1 VVRRLIIPLIL
12 LFTCCFRHNDALYIF
27 FSSPWHNLSPYGTP
41 LPPEYQARFTLYESL
56 VWVKVNEYI
65 PALAKSWVTID
76 DTTWVFHLVT
86 NALFH
91 DGTRFTAGDVVYSFK
106 NYMEKN
112 PDEKRNFYI
121 KSIVPLDS
129 FTVKFILHRNN
140 PLFLPMVSSVPIV
153 SKTLEGTG
161 PYFLYSAKT
170 DTIILKRFRRYRN
183 PVPFEYQYIISIG
196 DAEKRVEALSEVN
209 YGVAFRINPGINIDK
224 LPRGLNTRRVKTYA
238 LKYIAFSNP
247 GRIDRKIRHIIYY
260 ATRKLDFTPSG
271 EMIYQFVPLLSNF
284 YSPVIEDSLENLCK
298 KVSIKP
304 LKKPV
309 TLSLVHWITIKNEGE
324 MIKNAL
330 EPYNINIKLISVNNI
345 EEWMK
350 KIKQADMFIIT
361 VFFDP
366 NDIVSVWLNVFEEFV
381 NSKRIRNYLKGVKPE
396 SFIELKKNSDRI
408 QWMLFEEM
416 PLIPL
421 YNRVETMVY
430 TNNIS
435 FETFPEQFIPF
446 YSIKKK

>member
-1 VVRRLIIPLIL
+1 MVKRLIIPLVL
-12 LFTCCFRHNDALYIF
+12 MFSSCSRHNNTLYIF
-27 FSSPWHNLSPYGTP
+27 FPGPWQRLSPYGTP
-41 LPPEYQARFTLYESL
+41 LPPEYQTKFTMYEPL
-56 VWVKVNEYI
+56 VWQGVNEYI
-65 PALAKSWVTID
+65 PGLAKSWVTID
-76 DTTWVFHLVT
+76 DTTWVFHLVK

-121 KSIVPLDS
+121 KNIVPLDS
-129 FTVKFILHRNN
+129 LTVKFILYKNN
-140 PLFLPMVSSVPIV
+140 PLFLPMASSVPIV

-170 DTIILKRFRRYRN
+170 DTIILKRFSGYRN
-183 PVPFEYQYIISIG
+183 TVPFEYQYIISIG
-196 DAEKRVEALSEVN
+196 DAEKRLQALSDVK
-209 YGVAFRINPGINIDK
+209 YGIAFRINTRINMDK
-224 LPRGLNTRRVKTYA
+224 LTRGLNTRRVKTYA
-238 LKYIAFSNP
+238 VKYIAFSNP

-260 ATRKLDFTPSG
+260 VTRKLDFTHSG

-309 TLSLVHWITIKNEGE
+309 TLTLVHWVTIRSEGE

-330 EPYNINIKLISVNNI
+330 EHYNINVKLISVNDI
-345 EEWMK
+345 EEWMR

-361 VFFDP
+361 IFFDP
-366 NDIVSVWLNVFEEFV
+366 NDIIGVWLNVFEEFV
-381 NSKRIRNYLKGVKPE
+381 NSKRIKNYLKGVKPE

-446 YSIKKK
+446 YSIKKQ